1 MGADIMVTIDGDNQ
15 HEPDEIPLLLDPLE
29 KGEADIVIGARFNG
43 KSNEIPAYRR
53 AGNKLLNAVTLDG
66 ISDTQSGFRAY
77 NKKAIESIRPAEMG
91 MGVDSEILMEASR
104 RGLRL
109 LEVPITVRYGIG
121 KTSTHNPLYH
131 TMDVMITALKIT
143 SIRHPLVFYGLPGLG
158 ISLLGLYFV
167 LHAFIIFSQE
177 QTITNVTLIYALM
190 GFSIGI
196 FGMFA
201 FFTGIMLFTLST
213 VLRKGGD

>member
-1 MGADIMVTIDGDNQ
+1 
-15 HEPDEIPLLLDPLE
+15 
-29 KGEADIVIGARFNG
+29 
-43 KSNEIPAYRR
+43 
-53 AGNKLLNAVTLDG
+53 
-66 ISDTQSGFRAY
+66 
-77 NKKAIESIRPAEMG
+77 
-91 MGVDSEILMEASR
+91 
-104 RGLRL
+104 
-109 LEVPITVRYGIG
+109 
-121 KTSTHNPLYH
+121 
-131 TMDVMITALKIT
+131 MDVMITALKIT